1 MATSSDIDAL
11 SSDMAEDMRAARE
24 LLGGGHQAELPPGL
38 EALRKRVDADLDR
51 EKGLMATLRD
61 RPTPQRIAL
70 VLLLTGLLV
79 GVTAAAA
86 PRGELADYPIVRMAI
101 VLVALS
107 GVTGVAIWRLLR
119 PLHLPKP
126 STAST
131 RLLLV
136 AGVLAPTVAALWPLY
151 GHVGHDPGHGMA
163 FAVGCGR
170 CMAFGAVMG
179 APVLALAT
187 LMRRSRVDGA
197 AVVALAGVAAGLVG
211 NLTLQL
217 HCPVTDPIHLLLAH
231 ASLALILGVVA
242 LRWR

>member
-11 SSDMAEDMRAARE
+11 APDMADDMRAARE
-24 LLGGGHQAELPPGL
+24 LLGGSPAAELPPGL
-38 EALRKRVDADLDR
+38 AALRARVDEDLER
-51 EKGLMATLRD
+51 EQGLLATLRAL
-61 RPTPQRIAL
+61 PTPQRIGL
-70 VLLLTGLLV
+70 VVILTGLLMGLTAV
-79 GVTAAAA
+79 VT
-86 PRGELADYPIVRMAI
+86 PRGEMADYPVVRMVV
-101 VLVALS
+101 VLAVMGAVMAVA
-107 GVTGVAIWRLLR
+107 VWRLLR

-126 STAST
+126 SSTAT

-136 AGVLAPTVAALWPLY
+136 AGVLAPTVAALWPVY
-151 GHVGHDPGHGMA
+151 GHAGHDPGHGLS
-163 FAVGCGR
+163 FAMGCGQ

-187 LMRRSRVDGA
+187 MLRRAKVDGA

-217 HCPVTDPIHLLLAH
+217 HCPVTDPLHLLLAH

>member
-1 MATSSDIDAL
+1 MATSSDIDSLAPE
-11 SSDMAEDMRAARE
+11 MAEDMRAARD
-24 LLGGGHQAELPPGL
+24 LLGGGRGVELPPGL
-38 EALRKRVDADLDR
+38 EALRQRVDADLDE
-51 EKGLMATLRD
+51 EKGLLASLRA

-70 VLLLTGLLV
+70 VIV
-79 GVTAAAA
+79 VTAVLMAVTAVAMPRAEIAEYPVLRMGIVLATLSTVMAAA
-86 PRGELADYPIVRMAI
+86 V
-101 VLVALS
+101 
-107 GVTGVAIWRLLR
+107 WRLLR

-126 STAST
+126 SASST

-151 GHVGHDPGHGMA
+151 GHVGHHAGEGMH
-163 FAVGCGR
+163 FALGCGR

-187 LMRRSRVDGA
+187 MLRRARVDGA
-197 AVVALAGVAAGLVG
+197 AVVGLAGVAAGLVG

-217 HCPVTDPIHLLLAH
+217 HCPITAPLHLLLAH
-231 ASLALILGVVA
+231 ASLAVLLGIVA